1 MDVTVEDLST
11 VKKKLLIEI
20 PQEEVVRELDQA
32 YNTLKKRAKIKGFR
46 PGKAPRSVLERLYK
60 KDVQADVCSRLIQ
73 ESFTD
78 AIRKTEIKILGVPE
92 IDPPALDGKEPY
104 RYEAMVEVS
113 PEIEDIDF
121 NGLNLKRNLYEVSEE
136 EIETQIKLLQKNL
149 AYHKPIEEDRPV
161 QENDFVLIDYE
172 GFRDGEPFSETQKT
186 ENYTQKIG
194 DGQILKAFDEQLI
207 GMKAGETREVRATF
221 PEDYF
226 NKKLANL
233 EIAFQ
238 VSLKGIREETLP
250 EIDDELAKKLG
261 KYETLDELKTAI
273 RDNLDQGYTKR
284 KEQELNE
291 QIFTALIERKDFEV
305 PEILINSELDAIIED
320 IERSFSYHNQSM
332 EDAGLTKESLS
343 EKYRDTAQK
352 QVKRYLVLKKLI
364 DQEGLTLSDE
374 DQENGFQEMA
384 ESVGQPIEEIRN
396 YYEQNKDK
404 LEYFK
409 HSLLEKKVIN
419 LIIDSSNIQDVVPEK
434 QPDE

>member
-1 MDVTVEDLST
+1 MDVTVEDLSA

-32 YNTLKKRAKIKGFR
+32 YNTLKKKAKIKGFR

-92 IDPPALDGKEPY
+92 IDPPKLDGKEPY

-121 NGLNLKRNLYEVSEE
+121 KGLNLKRNLYEVSEE

-149 AYHKPIEEDRPV
+149 AYHKPIGEDRPV

-186 ENYTQKIG
+186 ENYTLKIG
-194 DGQILKAFDEQLI
+194 DGQILKAFDEQLV
-207 GMKAGETREVRATF
+207 GMKTGETREVRATF

-273 RDNLDQGYTKR
+273 RYNLDQGYTKR

-332 EDAGLTKESLS
+332 EDAGLTREILS
-343 EKYRDTAQK
+343 EKYRDIAQK

-364 DQEGLTLSDE
+364 EQEGLALSDE
-374 DQENGFQEMA
+374 DLEKGFQEMS

-396 YYEQNKDK
+396 YYEQNQDK
-404 LEYFK
+404 LKYFK
-409 HSLLEKKVIN
+409 HTLLEKKVIK

>member
-1 MDVTVEDLST
+1 MNVTLEDLST
-11 VKKKLLIEI
+11 VRKKLLIEI

-32 YNTLKKRAKIKGFR
+32 YNTLKKKAKIKGFR

-92 IDPPALDGKEPY
+92 IDPPELDGKEPY

-121 NGLNLKRNLYEVSEE
+121 KGLNLKRNLYEAGEE

-161 QENDFVLIDYE
+161 QENDSVLIDYE
-172 GFRDGEPFSETQKT
+172 GFRDGKPFSETQKT
-186 ENYTQKIG
+186 ENYTLKIG

-207 GMKAGETREVRATF
+207 GMKTGETREVRATF

-238 VSLKGIREETLP
+238 VSLKGIREKILP

-273 RDNLDQGYTKR
+273 RDNLDQGYAKR

-305 PEILINSELDAIIED
+305 PEILIKSELDAIIED

-332 EDAGLTKESLS
+332 EDAGLTKESMS

-364 DQEGLTLSDE
+364 EQEGLALSDE
-374 DQENGFQEMA
+374 DLEKGFQEMA
-384 ESVGQPIEEIRN
+384 ESVEQPIEEIRN
-396 YYEQNKDK
+396 YYEQNQDK

-409 HSLLEKKVIN
+409 HTLLEKKVIK
-419 LIIDSSNIQDVVPEK
+419 LIIDSSNVQDVIPEK

>member
-1 MDVTVEDLST
+1 MDVTIEDLST

-20 PQEEVVRELDQA
+20 PQKDVVRELDQA

-78 AIRKTEIKILGVPE
+78 TIRKNEIKILGVPE
-92 IDPPALDGKEPY
+92 IDPPELNGKESY
-104 RYEAMVEVS
+104 KYEAMVEVS

-172 GFRDGEPFSETQKT
+172 GFKDGEPFSETQKT
-186 ENYTQKIG
+186 ENYTLKIG
-194 DGQILKAFDEQLI
+194 GGQILKAFDEQLI
-207 GMKAGETREVRATF
+207 GMKTGETREVRATF

-233 EIAFQ
+233 DIAFQ

-291 QIFTALIERKDFEV
+291 QVFTALIERRNFEV

-320 IERSFSYHNQSM
+320 IERTFSYHNQSM
-332 EDAGLTKESLS
+332 EDAGLTRESLS
-343 EKYRDTAQK
+343 EKYRDTARK
-352 QVKRYLVLKKLI
+352 QVKRYLVLKKLVE
-364 DQEGLTLSDE
+364 QEGLTLSDE
-374 DQENGFQEMA
+374 DLEKGFQEMA
-384 ESVGQPIEEIRN
+384 ESVGQPIEEIRT
-396 YYEQNKDK
+396 YYEQNQDK

-409 HSLLEKKVIN
+409 HTLLEKNVIK

>member
-207 GMKAGETREVRATF
+207 GMKTGETREVRATF

-238 VSLKGIREETLP
+238 VALKGIREETLP

-291 QIFTALIERKDFEV
+291 QIFKALIERKDFEV

>member
-149 AYHKPIEEDRPV
+149 AYHKPIGEDRPV

-207 GMKAGETREVRATF
+207 GMKTGETREVRATF

-332 EDAGLTKESLS
+332 EDAGLTREILS
-343 EKYRDTAQK
+343 EKYRDIAQK

-364 DQEGLTLSDE
+364 EQEGLALSDE
-374 DQENGFQEMA
+374 DLEKGFQEMS

-396 YYEQNKDK
+396 YYEQNQDK
-404 LEYFK
+404 LKYFK
-409 HSLLEKKVIN
+409 HTLLEKKVIK